1 MKKWFIQITL
11 LILLVISVSP
21 LYINAES
28 LQVTSADINI
38 ETIPENPAPYSDVT
52 INITSYAT
60 DLNKALITW
69 KSGNDTLLSGIG
81 RTKYVFKTGAPNI
94 NTAFQISITPAGTF
108 GSVDKSFIIQPS
120 EVEMLW
126 QAIDSYTPPFY
137 KGRSFPS
144 TEGYIR
150 VVAMPNTAGVANI
163 NNKNMAYYWKINYN
177 SDQDASGYGKDSFTY
192 KNSYLND
199 IDHVGVAV
207 STTNGSYT
215 GTGTVDIPM
224 SKPEIIFYKKSP
236 TEGINYNEAISNTVD
251 MTEDEMTLVAEPY
264 FLNNIINTNDL
275 VYKWQINNKDIN
287 TPRNPYELTIRPES
301 RGGYANINIS
311 INSISKLFQSVSKS
325 IKINL

>member
-1 MKKWFIQITL
+1 M
-11 LILLVISVSP
+11 SP

-28 LQVTSADINI
+28 IQVTSADINI
-38 ETIPENPAPYSDVT
+38 ETIPDNPEPYTDVT

-94 NTAFQISITPAGTF
+94 DTSFQISITPAGTLTPIE
-108 GSVDKSFIIQPS
+108 KSFVLNTS

-137 KGRSFPS
+137 KGKSFPS
-144 TEGYIR
+144 SEGQIR
-150 VVAMPNTAGVANI
+150 VVAIPNTSGIANS

-177 SDQDASGYGKDSFTY
+177 SNQDASGYGKDSFTY

-199 IDHVGVAV
+199 VDHVSVAV

-215 GTGTVDIPM
+215 GTGNVDIPM
-224 SKPEIIFYKKSP
+224 NNPEIFFYKKSP
-236 TEGINYNEAISNTVD
+236 TDGINYNEAIFNEIY

-264 FLNNIINTNDL
+264 FLNNVNNTNDL
-275 VYKWQINNKDIN
+275 INKWQINNKEIS

-301 RGGYANINIS
+301 RGGYANINMS
-311 INSISKLFQSVSKS
+311 INSINKLFQSVSKS